1 MQGLKSGSNA
11 VAAVS
16 FLTPGLGLLALF
28 VVVPILLTAWI
39 SLHRGSMAVPYSQLE
54 WVGLQN
60 YAILFQ
66 QATFRTALVN
76 VFLYS
81 LTNLIIILPLALLL
95 GIFLYQST
103 IRGKNTLRTVLFVP
117 YMIPTVA
124 VAIVW
129 GYLYEPQYGPLNQ
142 ILGWLHIPPQ
152 NWLGSV
158 NEAML
163 SLVILNVWQTLGYY
177 VVMVVAGLTE
187 IPQECYEAACA
198 NDVGERKERM
208 IHVYIKRSSNL
219 RIRWRLPS
227 QLLQYLIM
235 IALICVMLFPF
246 FWLVASS
253 LKAPNELGAVPPIW
267 WSAHPDISSY
277 ITVFQVV
284 PFARALL
291 NSTIVTVSSTVGILV
306 TSIMAGYVFAKH
318 NFRGKNF
325 IFICVLATMMVPQ
338 FIMLIP
344 LYRMMNSLNLTNSYP
359 GLILPNL
366 AN

>member
-1 MQGLKSGSNA
+1 
-11 VAAVS
+11 
-16 FLTPGLGLLALF
+16 
-28 VVVPILLTAWI
+28 
-39 SLHRGSMAVPYSQLE
+39 
-54 WVGLQN
+54 
-60 YAILFQ
+60 
-66 QATFRTALVN
+66 
-76 VFLYS
+76 
-81 LTNLIIILPLALLL
+81 
-95 GIFLYQST
+95 
-103 IRGKNTLRTVLFVP
+103 
-117 YMIPTVA
+117 
-124 VAIVW
+124 
-129 GYLYEPQYGPLNQ
+129 
-142 ILGWLHIPPQ
+142 
-152 NWLGSV
+152 
-158 NEAML
+158 
-163 SLVILNVWQTLGYY
+163 
-177 VVMVVAGLTE
+177 
-187 IPQECYEAACA
+187 
-198 NDVGERKERM
+198 M

-366 AN
+366 ANGFGIFLMRQFIAGVPNDLLEAAQIDGASEWTILWRVVVPLLRPAASALILFAFVFQWNNFLWPLSIVYSQDMSTVVLSLNGLRTYTSSITFTNIVMAGTAIGILPSVILTLWVQKYFIEGISITGIKG

>member
-1 MQGLKSGSNA
+1 
-11 VAAVS
+11 
-16 FLTPGLGLLALF
+16 
-28 VVVPILLTAWI
+28 
-39 SLHRGSMAVPYSQLE
+39 
-54 WVGLQN
+54 
-60 YAILFQ
+60 
-66 QATFRTALVN
+66 
-76 VFLYS
+76 
-81 LTNLIIILPLALLL
+81 
-95 GIFLYQST
+95 
-103 IRGKNTLRTVLFVP
+103 
-117 YMIPTVA
+117 
-124 VAIVW
+124 
-129 GYLYEPQYGPLNQ
+129 
-142 ILGWLHIPPQ
+142 
-152 NWLGSV
+152 
-158 NEAML
+158 
-163 SLVILNVWQTLGYY
+163 
-177 VVMVVAGLTE
+177 
-187 IPQECYEAACA
+187 
-198 NDVGERKERM
+198 M
-208 IHVYIKRSSNL
+208 IHVYLKRSSNL

-227 QLLQYLIM
+227 QMLQYLIM
-235 IALICVMLFPF
+235 IALVCIMLFPF

-277 ITVFQVV
+277 LTVFQVV

-366 AN
+366 ANGFGIFLMRQFIAGVPNDLLEAARIDGASEWTILWRVVVPLLRPAASALILFAFVFQWNNFLWPLSIVYSQDMSTVVLSLNGLRTYTSSITFTNIVMAGTAIGILPSVVLTLWVQKYFIEGISITGIKG

>member
-1 MQGLKSGSNA
+1 
-11 VAAVS
+11 
-16 FLTPGLGLLALF
+16 
-28 VVVPILLTAWI
+28 
-39 SLHRGSMAVPYSQLE
+39 
-54 WVGLQN
+54 
-60 YAILFQ
+60 
-66 QATFRTALVN
+66 
-76 VFLYS
+76 
-81 LTNLIIILPLALLL
+81 
-95 GIFLYQST
+95 
-103 IRGKNTLRTVLFVP
+103 
-117 YMIPTVA
+117 
-124 VAIVW
+124 
-129 GYLYEPQYGPLNQ
+129 
-142 ILGWLHIPPQ
+142 
-152 NWLGSV
+152 
-158 NEAML
+158 
-163 SLVILNVWQTLGYY
+163 
-177 VVMVVAGLTE
+177 
-187 IPQECYEAACA
+187 
-198 NDVGERKERM
+198 M
-208 IHVYIKRSSNL
+208 IHVYMKRSNNL
-219 RIRWRLPS
+219 RIRLRLSS
-227 QLLQYLIM
+227 QMLQYLIM

-344 LYRMMNSLNLTNSYP
+344 LYRMMNAFNLTNSYP

-366 AN
+366 ANGFGIFLMRQFIAGIPNDLLEAAQIDGASEWTILWRVVVPLLRPAAAALILFAFVFQWNNFLWPLSIVYSQDMSTVVLSLNGLRTYTSSITFTNIVMAGTAIGILPSVILTLWVQKYFIEGISITGIKG

>member
-1 MQGLKSGSNA
+1 M
-11 VAAVS
+11 
-16 FLTPGLGLLALF
+16 
-28 VVVPILLTAWI
+28 
-39 SLHRGSMAVPYSQLE
+39 
-54 WVGLQN
+54 
-60 YAILFQ
+60 
-66 QATFRTALVN
+66 
-76 VFLYS
+76 
-81 LTNLIIILPLALLL
+81 
-95 GIFLYQST
+95 
-103 IRGKNTLRTVLFVP
+103 
-117 YMIPTVA
+117 
-124 VAIVW
+124 
-129 GYLYEPQYGPLNQ
+129 
-142 ILGWLHIPPQ
+142 
-152 NWLGSV
+152 
-158 NEAML
+158 
-163 SLVILNVWQTLGYY
+163 
-177 VVMVVAGLTE
+177 
-187 IPQECYEAACA
+187 
-198 NDVGERKERM
+198 
-208 IHVYIKRSSNL
+208 
-219 RIRWRLPS
+219 
-227 QLLQYLIM
+227 LQYLIM

-344 LYRMMNSLNLTNSYP
+344 LYRMMNAFNLTNSYP

-366 AN
+366 ANGFGIFLMRQFIAGIPNDLLEAAQIDGASEWTILWRVVVPLLRPAAAALILFAFVFQWNNFLWPLSIVYSQDMSTVVLSLNGLRTYTSSITFTNIVMAGTAIGILPSVILTLWVQKYFIEGISITGIKG

>member
-1 MQGLKSGSNA
+1 
-11 VAAVS
+11 
-16 FLTPGLGLLALF
+16 
-28 VVVPILLTAWI
+28 
-39 SLHRGSMAVPYSQLE
+39 
-54 WVGLQN
+54 
-60 YAILFQ
+60 
-66 QATFRTALVN
+66 
-76 VFLYS
+76 
-81 LTNLIIILPLALLL
+81 
-95 GIFLYQST
+95 
-103 IRGKNTLRTVLFVP
+103 
-117 YMIPTVA
+117 
-124 VAIVW
+124 
-129 GYLYEPQYGPLNQ
+129 
-142 ILGWLHIPPQ
+142 
-152 NWLGSV
+152 
-158 NEAML
+158 
-163 SLVILNVWQTLGYY
+163 
-177 VVMVVAGLTE
+177 
-187 IPQECYEAACA
+187 
-198 NDVGERKERM
+198 M

-227 QLLQYLIM
+227 QLLQDLIM

-366 AN
+366 ANGFGIFLMRQFIAGVPNDLLEAAQIDGASEWTILWRVVVPLLRPAASALILFAFVFQWNNFLWPLSIVYSQDMSTVVLSLNGLRTYTSSITFTNIVMAGTAIGILPSVILTLWVQKYFIEGISITGIKG